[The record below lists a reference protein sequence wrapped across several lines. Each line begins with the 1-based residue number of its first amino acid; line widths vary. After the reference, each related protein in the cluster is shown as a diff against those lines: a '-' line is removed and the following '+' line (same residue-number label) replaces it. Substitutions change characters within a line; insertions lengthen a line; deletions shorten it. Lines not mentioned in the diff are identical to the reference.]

1 MGRPLTVAAQLQE
14 PDVFSTHLPA
24 TTKSASNR
32 AHKAIAAIMLLSQV
46 LLESNLMRAAKRA
59 KGNGKHTR
67 RSVLKILADR
77 REEVRRFGVRSLG
90 LFGSAARGEATATSD
105 LDFLV
110 EFENPNFDSYMDL
123 LEYLENLFGHRV
135 DLVLGN
141 TLKPRLRESILR
153 ETVHAPG
160 L

>member
-1 MGRPLTVAAQLQE
+1 MKT
-14 PDVFSTHLPA
+14 
-24 TTKSASNR
+24 
-32 AHKAIAAIMLLSQV
+32 
-46 LLESNLMRAAKRA
+46 
-59 KGNGKHTR
+59 
-67 RSVLKILADR
+67 LADH

-110 EFENPNFDSYMDL
+110 EFENPTFDTYMGL
-123 LEYLENLFGHRV
+123 LEFLEKLFGHPV
-135 DLVLGN
+135 DLVLAN

>member
-1 MGRPLTVAAQLQE
+1 
-14 PDVFSTHLPA
+14 
-24 TTKSASNR
+24 
-32 AHKAIAAIMLLSQV
+32 
-46 LLESNLMRAAKRA
+46 MRAAKQA
-59 KGNGKHTR
+59 KGNGRQTR
-67 RSVLKILADR
+67 RSILKTLGDH

-110 EFENPNFDSYMDL
+110 EFENPNFDTYMEL
-123 LEYLENLFGHRV
+123 LEFLEKLFGHPV
-135 DLVLGN
+135 DLVLAN

>member
-1 MGRPLTVAAQLQE
+1 
-14 PDVFSTHLPA
+14 
-24 TTKSASNR
+24 
-32 AHKAIAAIMLLSQV
+32 
-46 LLESNLMRAAKRA
+46 MRAASRA
-59 KGNGKHTR
+59 RAGGRHALASILRT
-67 RSVLKILADR
+67 LADH

-90 LFGSAARGEATATSD
+90 LFGSAARGDATPTSD

-110 EFENPNFDSYMDL
+110 EFENPNFDTYMDL
-123 LEYLENLFGHRV
+123 LEFLEKLFGHPV
-135 DLVLGN
+135 DLVLAN

>member
-1 MGRPLTVAAQLQE
+1 
-14 PDVFSTHLPA
+14 
-24 TTKSASNR
+24 
-32 AHKAIAAIMLLSQV
+32 
-46 LLESNLMRAAKRA
+46 MRVAKRA
-59 KGNGKHTR
+59 KGNGRQTR
-67 RSVLKILADR
+67 RSILKTLGDH

-90 LFGSAARGEATATSD
+90 LFGSAARGEARTTSD

-110 EFENPNFDSYMDL
+110 EFENPNFDTYMEL
-123 LEYLENLFGHRV
+123 LEFLEKLFGHPV
-135 DLVLGN
+135 DLVLAN

>member
-1 MGRPLTVAAQLQE
+1 MKT
-14 PDVFSTHLPA
+14 
-24 TTKSASNR
+24 
-32 AHKAIAAIMLLSQV
+32 
-46 LLESNLMRAAKRA
+46 
-59 KGNGKHTR
+59 
-67 RSVLKILADR
+67 LADH

-110 EFENPNFDSYMDL
+110 EFENPNFDAYMGL
-123 LEYLENLFGHRV
+123 LEYLEKLFGHPV
-135 DLVLGN
+135 DLVLTN
-141 TLKPRLRESILR
+141 TIKPRLRESILR

>member
-1 MGRPLTVAAQLQE
+1 
-14 PDVFSTHLPA
+14 
-24 TTKSASNR
+24 
-32 AHKAIAAIMLLSQV
+32 
-46 LLESNLMRAAKRA
+46 MRATKQG
-59 KGNGKHTR
+59 KGNGRHTR
-67 RSVLKILADR
+67 RSILKTLAGQQ
-77 REEVRRFGVRSLG
+77 EEIRKFGVRSLG

-110 EFENPNFDSYMDL
+110 EFENPTFDTCMEL
-123 LEYLENLFGHRV
+123 LEYLKNLFGHPV
-135 DLVLGN
+135 DLVLAN

>member
-1 MGRPLTVAAQLQE
+1 MGPPGSRASVRSAALRRL
-14 PDVFSTHLPA
+14 FSQALLG
-24 TTKSASNR
+24 SNP
-32 AHKAIAAIMLLSQV
+32 
-46 LLESNLMRAAKRA
+46 MRVAKRA
-59 KGNGKHTR
+59 KGNGRQTR
-67 RSVLKILADR
+67 RSILKTLGDH

-90 LFGSAARGEATATSD
+90 LFGSAARGEARTTSD

-110 EFENPNFDSYMDL
+110 EFENPNFDTYMEL
-123 LEYLENLFGHRV
+123 LEFLEKLFGHPV
-135 DLVLGN
+135 DLVLAN